1 LWLDAARSD
10 DADFPEYDTRC
21 QMLPRKRSCSATR
34 GGSTAPSNL
43 SQSSLASSSSGGSS
57 SLPDKSSSPNV

>member
-21 QMLPRKRSCSATR
+21 QMLSRKRSCSATR
-34 GGSTAPSNL
+34 VGSTAPS
-43 SQSSLASSSSGGSS
+43 SQSSVASSSSGGSS